1 MAWVQSAGHAE
12 ESVWDR
18 AAASFA
24 AWRAGDQTALDGLVR
39 ALTPVL
45 WHVVRAYGLTT
56 AAAEDAVQSAFLSL
70 VRNAHQI
77 AEPAA
82 VGGWLLTTARRAA
95 WRAKASDAKATTM
108 DDVDLAPRLADT
120 PSAESLAVDR
130 VSAADLWARVRTL
143 DERCQRL
150 LRVIAFDDRPDY
162 AGLASELGMP
172 IGSIG
177 PTRRRCLDKLRNALQ
192 EG

>member
-1 MAWVQSAGHAE
+1 MQSAGREHAE
-12 ESVWDR
+12 ESVWER

-24 AWRAGDQTALDGLVR
+24 AWRSGRQTALDDLVR

-45 WHVVRAYGLTT
+45 WHVVRAYGLTA
-56 AAAEDAVQSAFLSL
+56 AAAEDVVQSAFLTL
-70 VRNAHQI
+70 VRNAQQI
-77 AEPAA
+77 SEPAA

-95 WRAKASDAKATTM
+95 WRARTADAKTVTV
-108 DDVDLAPRLADT
+108 DDVELAPRLAST
-120 PSAESLAVDR
+120 PSAESVAVDR
-130 VSAADLWARVRTL
+130 VSAADLWAWVGTL

-150 LRVIAFDDRPDY
+150 LRVVAFDDRPDY

-177 PTRRRCLDKLRNALQ
+177 PTRRRCLDKLRTALQ